1 MKMRPDILFIKGH
14 KPGGRPPKTRR
25 QRQKCT
31 VQIVEV
37 GYCPDTRWKEKT
49 KEKAEQHATLVREL
63 RRVGWKVED
72 PYIFTFGVGGTIF
85 QESLMALRRLG
96 VNKRQ
101 AESTLRN
108 IHIRTVQWADK
119 LVMTRRNF
127 PTNATSN
134 QFSPGIT

>member
-1 MKMRPDILFIKGH
+1 MEGKNNGE
-14 KPGGRPPKTRR
+14 GRTTRHP
-25 QRQKCT
+25 CN
-31 VQIVEV
+31 E
-37 GYCPDTRWKEKT
+37 P
-49 KEKAEQHATLVREL
+49 

-85 QESLMALRRLG
+85 QEYGGSLMALRRLG

-108 IHIRTVQWADK
+108 IHIRTIQWADK

-127 PTNATSN
+127 PTNAASN
-134 QFSPGIT
+134 QHSPGIT